1 MPEYSKLSVSGVS
14 GCILRHRY
22 KMEKQLSFFEPF
34 WVNVYLMHGYVAI
47 ITKTESTY
55 AIIESTLW
63 FDDVGVVLGR
73 LLQAIQVIYAVQM
86 VKWEMA
92 WE

>member
-1 MPEYSKLSVSGVS
+1 
-14 GCILRHRY
+14 
-22 KMEKQLSFFEPF
+22 
-34 WVNVYLMHGYVAI
+34 MHGYVAI

-86 VKWEMA
+86 VMWEMA